1 MILQNARTAAAPDHA
16 ICQYSESMNVFIF
29 FSSLRKKK
37 RIQDHQVEDQAGSQP
52 QLLEFQQLHQQS
64 LQPQAQDQLGQ
75 GHHII

>member
-1 MILQNARTAAAPDHA
+1 MRN
-16 ICQYSESMNVFIF
+16 
-29 FSSLRKKK
+29 
-37 RIQDHQVEDQAGSQP
+37 QDHQVEDQAGSHP